1 MVVGGAAVTSEVTAE
16 VEETTQAVVNSVKG
30 ETNAAV
36 DGAVENVVTNVTE
49 AEGAGGNAFEAV
61 DAQKNPG
68 TGGGTGGPGETGT
81 GPPADPIKSKP
92 VDAPTGKEI
101 DIQSA
106 EELAEDTSQKGMED
120 ALEEVEKK
128 IKDPKT
134 PLEEKEKLNERRD
147 KLREG
152 IKKHKELNRSDL
164 SKWMRGKG
172 KSGPNMTEDLI
183 KEGGGFKM
191 KNVLKVLG
199 VVMLTGYFLVATQMQ
214 SEGECKKQCKAR
226 NNPKGTCSDP
236 NIPEANCPPK
246 ETDCDTYCA
255 NACSQE
261 NRIARAK
268 KQVADDPTGAIL
280 GAMAGAFNG
289 PFEFWDTFK
298 YVIMGIGTILIL
310 VLVYKFSTAWV
321 SGKAANMTIRG
332 TTRGL
337 GSTDLQRYN
346 DSMKTIKQVNG

>member
-1 MVVGGAAVTSEVTAE
+1 MG
-16 VEETTQAVVNSVKG
+16 
-30 ETNAAV
+30 
-36 DGAVENVVTNVTE
+36 DGAVEESMQAALNAGKNDENAALEGSLDDAVKAEVGE
-49 AEGAGGNAFEAV
+49 AGDANANLDAQTQQPAGGNA
-61 DAQKNPG
+61 PG
-68 TGGGTGGPGETGT
+68 EGGPGGQPGGEGGGGNEPDT
-81 GPPADPIKSKP
+81 
-92 VDAPTGKEI
+92 PTKEEI
-101 DIQSA
+101 DTQSA

-134 PLEEKEKLNERRD
+134 PLEEREKLDERRD

-172 KSGPNMTEDLI
+172 KSGLDMTQDI
-183 KEGGGFKM
+183 VKDSGGFKL
-191 KNVLKVLG
+191 KNIGKILG
-199 VVMLTGYFLVATQMQ
+199 VILLTGSLLVAWQMQ
-214 SEGECKKQCKAR
+214 SEGECKKLCKSR
-226 NNPKGTCSDP
+226 KNPKGKCSDP

-261 NRIARAK
+261 NRVSRSK
-268 KQVADDPTGAIL
+268 QQVADDPGGVAL
-280 GAMAGAFNG
+280 GALGDGLNS

-298 YVIMGIGTILIL
+298 YVIMGIGTIIILIM
-310 VLVYKFSTAWV
+310 VYKFSTAWV

-337 GSTDLQRYN
+337 GTTDIKAYN
-346 DSMKTIKQVNG
+346 ESMKTIKQVNG

>member
-1 MVVGGAAVTSEVTAE
+1 MTTVDLAPEISE
-16 VEETTQAVVNSVKG
+16 
-30 ETNAAV
+30 
-36 DGAVENVVTNVTE
+36 AVENSKNVGLE
-49 AEGAGGNAFEAV
+49 ATKSETDAAVQNSLEDAVDTAQDAQQVAGAGGDALEASS
-61 DAQKNPG
+61 AQKPPG
-68 TGGGTGGPGETGT
+68 TGGETGT
-81 GPPADPIKSKP
+81 GPQADPIKSKA
-92 VDAPTGKEI
+92 VDAPSDDII
-101 DIQSA
+101 DESNPT
-106 EELAEDTSQKGMED
+106 ELAEDTSEQGMKD
-120 ALEEVEKK
+120 SLKEVEEKL
-128 IKDPKT
+128 KDPKKELS
-134 PLEEKEKLNERRD
+134 LEEKEKLTERRD

-152 IKKHKELNRSDL
+152 IEKHKELNRSDL

-172 KSGPNMTEDLI
+172 KSGLNMTEDLI

-199 VVMLTGYFLVATQMQ
+199 VVMLGGYFLVARQMQ

-246 ETDCDTYCA
+246 ETDCETYCA
-255 NACSQE
+255 NACSQA

-268 KQVADDPTGAIL
+268 KQVADDPTGAVL
-280 GAMAGAFNG
+280 GAMAGALDS

-337 GSTDLQRYN
+337 GSTDLQKYN

>member
-1 MVVGGAAVTSEVTAE
+1 MEGDAAVTSEIKNITGSAVSSAGSEAE
-16 VEETTQAVVNSVKG
+16 ATMEEVVKN
-30 ETNAAV
+30 
-36 DGAVENVVTNVTE
+36 VTNTE
-49 AEGAGGNAFEAV
+49 QITGSASEALEASS
-61 DAQKNPG
+61 AQKPPG
-68 TGGGTGGPGETGT
+68 TGVDTGGPGETG
-81 GPPADPIKSKP
+81 PQADPIKSKP
-92 VDAPTGKEI
+92 VDAPSDDII
-101 DIQSA
+101 DESNPT
-106 EELAEDTSQKGMED
+106 ELAEDTSEQGMKD
-120 ALEEVEKK
+120 SLKEVEKELENPEK
-128 IKDPKT
+128 LSI
-134 PLEEKEKLNERRD
+134 EEKKKLNERRD
-147 KLREG
+147 KLKEG
-152 IKKHKELNRSDL
+152 IKEHKELNRSDL

-172 KSGPNMTEDLI
+172 KSGLNMTEDLV

-191 KNVLKVLG
+191 KNVLKVMG
-199 VVMLTGYFLVATQMQ
+199 MVMLGGYFLVARQMQ

-236 NIPEANCPPK
+236 NIPEANCPKK

-261 NRIARAK
+261 NRIARAQ
-268 KQVADDPTGAIL
+268 KQVADDPTGAVL
-280 GAMAGAFNG
+280 GAMAGALNS

-337 GSTDLQRYN
+337 GSTDLQKYN